1 MKEEIMVSVV
11 MITYNHEK
19 YIEQAIN
26 GVLMQEC
33 NFDYELIIAND
44 HSTDNTDG
52 VIQQI
57 LLNHPKVAFIIYLNR
72 DSNLG
77 MANNFV
83 DTFKRSKGKYIAL
96 CDGDDYWTD
105 SLKLQKQVDFLE
117 KNDKY
122 SMVCHDALVI
132 DEVKNSSNFYFTGAH
147 QKQICSTKD
156 IFGIR
161 FCATASM
168 LFRKRALMFANFPEF
183 KILAGD
189 YFLQLLISLD
199 GPIYR
204 IYEVMSVYRMTSTG
218 ATEINR
224 GNKPELIQNRISLIK
239 YLNEISHKKY
249 NKYIRIETLVMKSSI
264 DYLKSKSKVRSIML
278 KIYRKVLFTYRKR
291 VFSD

>member
-1 MKEEIMVSVV
+1 MRDEVMASVV

-44 HSTDNTDG
+44 HSTDNTDR

-57 LLNHPKVAFIIYLNR
+57 LLNHPKAAFINYLKR
-72 DSNLG
+72 DANMG
-77 MANNFV
+77 MAQNFV
-83 DTFKRSKGKYIAL
+83 DAFKRSKGKYIAL

-105 SLKLQKQVDFLE
+105 TSKLQKQVDFLE
-117 KNDKY
+117 KNHEY
-122 SMVCHDALVI
+122 SMVCHDALII
-132 DEVKNSSNFYFTGAH
+132 DEAKNTSCLYFTSVH

-156 IFGIR
+156 IFGVR

-168 LFRKRALMFANFPEF
+168 LFRKQALDNIYIPDF

-189 YFLQLLISLD
+189 LFLQLLISMD

-204 IYEVMSVYRMTSTG
+204 MYEVMSVYRITSEG
-218 ATEINR
+218 ATET
-224 GNKPELIQNRISLIK
+224 NKRDVKKLIQNRIQLFK
-239 YLNEISHKKY
+239 YFNKVSQKKY
-249 NKYIRIETLVMKSSI
+249 NKYVRIETLIMESNI
-264 DYLKSKSKVRSIML
+264 DYLNSKSKVRSMML
-278 KIYRKVLFTYRKR
+278 KIYRKV
-291 VFSD
+291 